1 MKVKLFIK
9 RSLQILV
16 AFALVVGS
24 MVFIQPKEV
33 KAAEHNPVVMVHGMG
48 GASYN
53 FAAIKRYLVSQGWDR
68 NQLYAIDFIDKTG
81 NNLNNGPRLSR
92 YVKDVLAK
100 TGAKKVDIVAHSMG
114 GANTLYFIK
123 NLDGGDKI
131 ENVVTLGGANGLVSL
146 RALPGTDPNQKILYT
161 SVYSSAD
168 LIVVNSLSRLI
179 GARNVLIH
187 GVGHIGLL
195 ASSQVNGYI
204 KEGLNGGGQN
214 TN

>member
-1 MKVKLFIK
+1 MKVIRFKK

-16 AFALVVGS
+16 VLALVMGS
-24 MVFIQPKEV
+24 MAFIQPKEIR
-33 KAAEHNPVVMVHGMG
+33 AAEHNPVVMVHGMG

-53 FAAIKRYLVSQGWDR
+53 FASIKSYLVSQGWDR
-68 NQLYAIDFIDKTG
+68 NQLFAIDFIDKTG
-81 NNLNNGPRLSR
+81 NNRNNGPRLSR
-92 YVKDVLAK
+92 FVKDVLAK

-114 GANTLYFIK
+114 GANTLYYIK

-131 ENVVTLGGANGLVSL
+131 ANVVTLGGANGLVSL

-195 ASSQVNGYI
+195 ASSQVKGYI

>member
-1 MKVKLFIK
+1 MKSFTRK
-9 RSLQILV
+9 SLQFLTVLVFLFGSALIL
-16 AFALVVGS
+16 
-24 MVFIQPKEV
+24 QPKQAN
-33 KAAEHNPVVMVHGMG
+33 AAEHNPVVMVHGIG

-53 FAAIKRYLVSQGWDR
+53 FASIKTYLSSQGWNR
-68 NQLYAIDFIDKTG
+68 NSLFAIDFLDKTG
-81 NNLNNGPRLSR
+81 NNYNNGPRLSR
-92 YVKDVLAK
+92 FVQDVLTK

-114 GANTLYFIK
+114 GANTLYYIK
-123 NLDGGDKI
+123 NLGGGDKI
-131 ENVVTLGGANGLVSL
+131 ANVVTLGGANGLVSL

-161 SVYSSAD
+161 SIYSSAD

-179 GARNVLIH
+179 GAKNVQIH

-195 ASSQVNGYI
+195 SSSQVNGLI

>member
-1 MKVKLFIK
+1 M
-9 RSLQILV
+9 
-16 AFALVVGS
+16 
-24 MVFIQPKEV
+24 
-33 KAAEHNPVVMVHGMG
+33 AEHNPVVMVHGMG

-53 FAAIKRYLVSQGWDR
+53 FASIKSYLVTQGWDR
-68 NQLYAIDFIDKTG
+68 NQLFAIDFIDKTG
-81 NNLNNGPRLSR
+81 NNRNNGPRLSR
-92 YVKDVLAK
+92 FVKDVLGK

-114 GANTLYFIK
+114 GANTLYYIK

-168 LIVVNSLSRLI
+168 MIVVNSLSRLI

-187 GVGHIGLL
+187 GVGHISLL
-195 ASSQVNGYI
+195 ASSQVKGYI

-214 TN
+214 TNLEHHHHHH